1 MINRTVIA
9 AAALLLS
16 VAAAEGA
23 GPGDAQPAT
32 AAVDTADEGELRPA
46 QIERL
51 RILYIDL
58 RKSAN
63 DRCAR
68 RHALGAMAAKERC
81 FHDTLRRCFQD
92 TLRRLVADVGDPSL
106 TRYHLYIDGI
116 ARPSG

>member
-16 VAAAEGA
+16 AAAAEGA
-23 GPGDAQPAT
+23 CPGNAQLAM

-51 RILYIDL
+51 RNLYIDL
-58 RKSAN
+58 RKSAY

-68 RHALGAMAAKERC
+68 NDDLAAMAAKE
-81 FHDTLRRCFQD
+81 RCFQD
-92 TLRRLVADVGDPSL
+92 TLRRLVAELDDPSL

-116 ARPSG
+116 AKPSG

>member
-1 MINRTVIA
+1 MIYRTVIA

-16 VAAAEGA
+16 AAAAEGA
-23 GPGDAQPAT
+23 GPGNAQPPM

-51 RILYIDL
+51 RNLYIDL
-58 RKSAN
+58 RKSAY

-68 RHALGAMAAKERC
+68 RHALGAMAAKA
-81 FHDTLRRCFQD
+81 RCFQD